1 MAVCAYFGVWWR
13 GRDEAFRRGG
23 GLLSS
28 GGRVSPCGGS
38 TPGATSIGWP
48 LVPAP
53 YSLILPLR
61 AGCLCA
67 RTLHSNG
74 LDGLSLTIYLTRLP
88 GGRSP
93 SLLGAGGLIPPWVT
107 QTVRHRRRLEH
118 THATRPHT
126 RHVHALT
133 TARAPHSRAQTSSG
147 GHRPT
152 SPPLPLRPAP
162 LLVGR
167 RRGGCALA
175 DAAHRRQHAAHAH
188 VPYTCTR

>member
-1 MAVCAYFGVWWR
+1 MCLTMWILQPSLGCDREFPIFKETSLPLSDFAVCAYFGVWWR
-13 GRDEAFRRGG
+13 GRAEAFSRGG
-23 GLLSS
+23 YLLLS
-28 GGRVSPCGGS
+28 GAWVSPCGGS

-93 SLLGAGGLIPPWVT
+93 SLLGDGGAIPPWVT
-107 QTVRHRRRLEH
+107 QAVRHRRRLEH

-126 RHVHALT
+126 RHVCTYSLPRVRLT
-133 TARAPHSRAQTSSG
+133 LVR
-147 GHRPT
+147 
-152 SPPLPLRPAP
+152 RPA
-162 LLVGR
+162 VAATGR
-167 RRGGCALA
+167 RL
-175 DAAHRRQHAAHAH
+175 HLYH
-188 VPYTCTR
+188 